1 MDNNQNPNTDPDFQN
16 QYGSPEIGE
25 TTVLEQSMLYG
36 TQEPDSGSPKKK
48 GSKKPLLIPLIILLV
63 AAIGAGG
70 FFAANKFLDKKQA
83 DKKKNQEKSGTLRK
97 ESVFKE
103 IVDLD
108 SPISDYIGLED
119 IRESVLKD
127 NCQFKGSVTVDSDN
141 IDSKQSLSYDISRD
155 AKTKT
160 IGLSTSIKKIVKIDT
175 YLNPDGFFVNVPLA
189 GDSVYTLSTDSIQ
202 EMLESKTEDNVSDT
216 LVKDALSNMLGEWE
230 STSSV
235 DALSILVC
243 AIEDTYPEDYKE
255 IKASIKKEEIEKDK
269 NGNAGYEYTFT
280 EDGIKLFL
288 EKSITVFFD
297 NKELRDYFETYSKM
311 FVIEGN
317 DIVTSDERIKSAKDS
332 VKLAISMLSFDD
344 ITWKAWF
351 TKDDLI
357 AGLEF
362 NHSIEIGPEELKFD
376 LSLSSDDKTNPS
388 NNMLLK
394 AKLSVDKDYID
405 FEYERNRKTEKDTD
419 SLIETIRFSSSDIE
433 DNFEIKMTETLNT
446 TSGDFTISF
455 ENNLPHSDSYNFEI
469 TGGLSKVKKGESFKL
484 KIDSLSIE
492 ADGETLVKVTADLT
506 VKTKDCEIEIP
517 DGDQIDIGDLVSGF
531 DSDYVSDFV
540 KDLA

>member
-1 MDNNQNPNTDPDFQN
+1 MDNNQNSNTDSDFQN
-16 QYGSPEIGE
+16 QYDSPEIGE

-70 FFAANKFLDKKQA
+70 FFAANKFLNKKQA
-83 DKKKNQEKSGTLRK
+83 DKKKNQEKGGTLRK

-141 IDSKQSLSYDISRD
+141 IGSKQSLSYDISRD

-160 IGLSTSIKKIVKIDT
+160 IGLSTNIKKIIKINT

-202 EMLESKTEDNVSDT
+202 EMLESQTEDNVSDT

-311 FVIEGN
+311 FELEGN

-362 NHSIEIGPEELKFD
+362 NHSIEIGSEELKFD
-376 LSLSSDDKTNPS
+376 LSLTSDDKTNPS

-419 SLIETIRFSSSDIE
+419 SLTETIRFSSSDIE

-484 KIDSLSIE
+484 EIDNFSIE

-531 DSDYVSDFV
+531 DSDYVSDSI
-540 KDLA
+540 KDLV

>member
-1 MDNNQNPNTDPDFQN
+1 MDNNQNSNTDSDFQN
-16 QYGSPEIGE
+16 QYDSPEIGE

-70 FFAANKFLDKKQA
+70 FFTANKFLNKKQA
-83 DKKKNQEKSGTLRK
+83 DKKKNQEKGGTLRK

-141 IDSKQSLSYDISRD
+141 IGSKQSLSYDISRD

-160 IGLSTSIKKIVKIDT
+160 IGLSTNIKKIIKINT

-202 EMLESKTEDNVSDT
+202 EMLESQTEDNVSDT

-311 FVIEGN
+311 FELEGN

-362 NHSIEIGPEELKFD
+362 NHSIEIGSEELKFD
-376 LSLSSDDKTNPS
+376 LSLTSDDKTNPS

-419 SLIETIRFSSSDIE
+419 SLTETIRFSSSDIE

-484 KIDSLSIE
+484 EIDNFSIE

-531 DSDYVSDFV
+531 DSDYVSDSI
-540 KDLA
+540 KDLV

>member
-1 MDNNQNPNTDPDFQN
+1 MDNNQNSNTDSDFQN
-16 QYGSPEIGE
+16 QYDSPEIGE

-36 TQEPDSGSPKKK
+36 TQEPDSGSSKKK

-70 FFAANKFLDKKQA
+70 FLAANKFLNKKQA
-83 DKKKNQEKSGTLRK
+83 DKKKNQEKGGTLRK

-141 IDSKQSLSYDISRD
+141 IGSKQSLSYDISRD

-160 IGLSTSIKKIVKIDT
+160 IGLSTNIKKIIKINT

-202 EMLESKTEDNVSDT
+202 EMLESQTEDNVSDT

-311 FVIEGN
+311 FELEGN

-362 NHSIEIGPEELKFD
+362 NHSIEIGSEELKFD
-376 LSLSSDDKTNPS
+376 LSLTSDDKTNPS

-419 SLIETIRFSSSDIE
+419 SLTETIRFSSSDIE

-484 KIDSLSIE
+484 EIDNFSIE

-531 DSDYVSDFV
+531 DSDYVSDSI
-540 KDLA
+540 KDLV